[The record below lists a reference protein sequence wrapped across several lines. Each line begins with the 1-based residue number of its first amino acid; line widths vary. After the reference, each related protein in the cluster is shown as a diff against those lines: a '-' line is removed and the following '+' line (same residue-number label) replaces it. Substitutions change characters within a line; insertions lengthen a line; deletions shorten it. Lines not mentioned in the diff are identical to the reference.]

1 MLRVSV
7 RSLVFFQIDGGVFLA
22 YSTAPQTD
30 ACLSSEL
37 LMLMHA
43 KHLATKPLLL
53 QIACIQERAL
63 ASGQAGVAA
72 PHCMAVFQHGHCLSA
87 KLPLIDCPLQT
98 AGLPYAV
105 CTCHKVLMSHESCN
119 FI

>member
-1 MLRVSV
+1 MSVSEARCSSKFMV
-7 RSLVFFQIDGGVFLA
+7 VCFFLA

-37 LMLMHA
+37 LMLVHA

-105 CTCHKVLMSHESCN
+105 CMCHQVLMSHESCD